1 MQIETLRKAEDFK
14 QGHLNLVQH
23 FLKKGCFFSVVNL
36 ETEQMTIKNS
46 SDYEQIKKA
55 INETETHLEI
65 YKENKMISRVW
76 VIPFNDGIDTIA
88 DYLISKEIDTW
99 ADKFEETMEKINE

>member
-1 MQIETLRKAEDFK
+1 MQIETLRKAEEFK

-23 FLKKGCFFSVVNL
+23 FLKKGCFFFVVDL

-65 YKENKMISRVW
+65 YKENKNRSR
-76 VIPFNDGIDTIA
+76 
-88 DYLISKEIDTW
+88 
-99 ADKFEETMEKINE
+99 